1 MLKIKFDRLDYQ
13 EQAVESISDV
23 FKNIAFV
30 PNDNRK
36 SNPSFD
42 LQTSKSVLVQNI
54 TALRASNKVD
64 TGKISIKD
72 ELVIDTLM
80 ETGTG
85 KTFTFLESVYRLNRD
100 YGLCKF
106 IILVPSNAV
115 RQGTIKNINITKE
128 FFIKEYSKHISVY
141 NYSEKTVLNY
151 INASDQNISV
161 LVSTYQSFNKATNSI
176 NKSKIEQ
183 SLIGRAKSYMQAL
196 AQLRPVIIIDEP
208 HRFEGKQTAKYLSEF
223 KALFTLRF
231 GATYKGDEYQNLI
244 YTLDSVDAFSRGLVK
259 AISVDTVGN
268 ENVDA
273 HTIKLREVKGANQK
287 NYVACVEYKDI
298 NAKSQTIELE
308 YGENLGE
315 KAEIEH
321 LNSYVVEKITKSEV
335 LFTNDV
341 SLPLGESESYG
352 MLLDE
357 MQRVIV
363 DTAIKNHF
371 EREEELFRL
380 GIKSLC
386 LFFIDRVD
394 KYLTDEGI
402 NGTLAQLF
410 EKLYLANLEEVL
422 KRDTLDAKYRAY
434 LLKTK
439 ESAKEVHSGYFAK
452 SKKEGD
458 EAEAIELILNKK
470 EELLSFESD
479 LRFIFSQWA
488 LQEGWDNPNVMTLC
502 KLAPSNSKISKLQ
515 QIGRGLRLAV
525 NQDGKRIT
533 KEDADFDFVNELF
546 VVVPS
551 TEKDF
556 VSSIQNE
563 ISQNSIKQVSK
574 VFNEDTMVD
583 NAITTTARAA
593 VKLLDKLAE
602 MGFISIDENDLSE
615 IVLSKEEYNI
625 RAKELESLDIK
636 GCDNE
641 KLKEYFDSFFKTTSR
656 IKAKDRTTAKDKGK
670 IKIHQENFAK
680 FRKLWD
686 ILNHDAVVKYD
697 IDSELLVQKAKEKI
711 NQNFTIEGQD
721 IIIKRDRNIE
731 DKDKHDSGRESVT
744 VRTHSVFTLY
754 EFVKAL
760 SNNTKLSMQTV
771 MKVLG
776 EIDKEKF
783 ELIPKNENVA
793 LKKIEE
799 QLISAIY
806 EIIINKISYDIK
818 EIKTCNTAL
827 TDKKGNIKEFINV
840 GSLGVESYKI
850 TKKSIKAKSIYD
862 EDFME
867 VDSELEKKTIDESD
881 DKRITVFGKLPRVNI
896 PTAHGRSYNPDF
908 GYAIETNDK
917 KELYFIVE
925 TKGHDKFE
933 DISIK
938 EKLQIKSAEAF
949 FRKLKEKG
957 VNVHYKTKL
966 NSPELSQL
974 ISDILK

>member
-13 EQAVESISDV
+13 ERAVNSISDV

-30 PNDNRK
+30 SNENRK

-42 LQTSKSVLVQNI
+42 LQNSKNILVQNI
-54 TALRASNKVD
+54 IDVRASNKVEI
-64 TGKISIKD
+64 GEISIKD

-100 YGLCKF
+100 YGLSKF
-106 IILVPSNAV
+106 IILVPSNPI

-128 FFIKEYSKHISVY
+128 FFVKEYGKHVSVY

-151 INASDQNISV
+151 INSSEQNISV

-223 KALFTLRF
+223 NALFTLRF
-231 GATYKGDEYQNLI
+231 GATYKGDEYKNLI

-273 HTIKLREVKGANQK
+273 HTIELKEVKGANQK
-287 NYVACVEYKDI
+287 NYVAKIEYKDI
-298 NAKSQTIELE
+298 NSKSQTIELE
-308 YGENLGE
+308 LGENLGE
-315 KAEIEH
+315 KSGIEY
-321 LNSYVVEKITKSEV
+321 LTSYVVE
-335 LFTNDV
+335 
-341 SLPLGESESYG
+341 
-352 MLLDE
+352 
-357 MQRVIV
+357 
-363 DTAIKNHF
+363 
-371 EREEELFRL
+371 
-380 GIKSLC
+380 
-386 LFFIDRVD
+386 
-394 KYLTDEGI
+394 
-402 NGTLAQLF
+402 
-410 EKLYLANLEEVL
+410 
-422 KRDTLDAKYRAY
+422 
-434 LLKTK
+434 
-439 ESAKEVHSGYFAK
+439 
-452 SKKEGD
+452 
-458 EAEAIELILNKK
+458 
-470 EELLSFESD
+470 
-479 LRFIFSQWA
+479 
-488 LQEGWDNPNVMTLC
+488 
-502 KLAPSNSKISKLQ
+502 
-515 QIGRGLRLAV
+515 
-525 NQDGKRIT
+525 RIT
-533 KEDADFDFVNELF
+533 KEDENFDFVNELF

-563 ISQNSIKQVSK
+563 ISQNSIRQVSK

-583 NAITTTARAA
+583 NAITTTARNA
-593 VKLLDKLAE
+593 VKLLDTLAE
-602 MGFISIDENDLSE
+602 MGFISISDEDISE
-615 IVLSKEEYNI
+615 IVLSKEQYSK
-625 RAKELESLDIK
+625 RAKELERLDVK

-641 KLKEYFDSFFKTTSR
+641 KLKEYFDSFYQTTSR
-656 IKAKDRTTAKDKGK
+656 IKAKDRSALKEKGK

-697 IDSELLVQKAKEKI
+697 INSELLVQKAKEKI
-711 NQNFTIEGQD
+711 NRNFMIEGQD
-721 IIIKRDRNIE
+721 IIIKRDKNIE
-731 DKDKHDSGRESVT
+731 NKEKHDSQRESVT
-744 VRTHSVFTLY
+744 VQTHSIFTLY

-771 MKVLG
+771 AKVLS

-783 ELIPKNENVA
+783 ALVPKNENFA

-806 EIIINKISYDIK
+806 ETIINKISYDLK
-818 EIKTCNTAL
+818 EIKTCNTSL
-827 TDKKGNIKEFINV
+827 TDEKGTMKDFIYS

-850 TKKSIKAKSIYD
+850 SKKSIKAKSIYD

-867 VDSELEKKTIDESD
+867 VDSEIEKSTIDESD
-881 DKRITVFGKLPRVNI
+881 DKRIIVFGKLPRVNI
-896 PTAHGRSYNPDF
+896 PTAHGKNYNPDF
-908 GYAIETNDK
+908 GYVIEENDK
-917 KELYFIVE
+917 KELYFVVE
-925 TKGHDKFE
+925 TKGYDTF
-933 DISIK
+933 DAISDS
-938 EKLQIKSAEAF
+938 EKLKIKSAEAF
-949 FRKLKEKG
+949 FKELQKKG
-957 VNVHYKTKL
+957 FNVKYKPKL
-966 NSPELSQL
+966 NSPELTQM
-974 ISDILK
+974 ISDIILD